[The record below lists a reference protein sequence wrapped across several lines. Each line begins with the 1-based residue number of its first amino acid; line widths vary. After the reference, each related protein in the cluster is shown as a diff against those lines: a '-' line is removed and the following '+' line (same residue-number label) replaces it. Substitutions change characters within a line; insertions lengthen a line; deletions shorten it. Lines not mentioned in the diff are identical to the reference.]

1 VWRLQLT
8 SNMGAFPNEIL
19 RHPFYFG
26 SDIGPLL
33 GWHHEAASG
42 RRGNLGVVVCPP
54 VGHEYVHTHRSMRHL
69 ADACAAAGIPA
80 LRFDYH
86 GVGDSAGVDEDA
98 GRLQAWTNSIRRAIA
113 VMKNDLGCE
122 RVGLV
127 GLRLGAT
134 MAAMVASEQDVA
146 CLVLWAPCV
155 KGRNYV
161 RELKTLHL
169 NAFPDADLAAPGLD
183 IEAAGFVFSDETLH
197 ALSSVNIETAMPR
210 APRVLIVLRDDL
222 PDDASLYEGWFAPE
236 RRVES
241 MRMSGYAD
249 MLREPHHTRVP
260 RETIA
265 DVVAWMSADV
275 RASDPRARAAACY
288 DTDASMEYQGVVLR
302 EKVLQF
308 GPGGHLFGVLSEPRD
323 ASTASRPFVILAN
336 SGSVHHV
343 GTNRLYTL
351 VARALTKDGWR
362 CLRMDLSGLGDSA
375 IEEEEREN
383 DPYRSTTILDIACAM
398 QALKLEYGAESFVIG
413 GLCSG
418 AYAAFQSGLALREEP
433 IVECLLINPLAF
445 YWKEGM
451 SLDVSPTRH
460 YKHWSW
466 YMGSARKLDRWR
478 KLLRGEV
485 DLGKIARVV
494 VERVTLLVA
503 IKMQRLRAVLAPGA
517 DKAAERDDLNRDI
530 GMLVNAGRRVS
541 FFFADGDPGIDLLLT
556 NAGRTVKRFTAKK
569 KLSIDIIAEADHT
582 FTQRERRDELIRR
595 VSEHLG
601 ERD

>member
-1 VWRLQLT
+1 
-8 SNMGAFPNEIL
+8 MGAFPNEIL
-19 RHPFYFG
+19 RRPFYFG

-169 NAFPDADLAAPGLD
+169 NACPNADLAAPGLD
-183 IEAAGFVFSDETLH
+183 IEAAGFVYRDETLR
-197 ALSSVNIETAMPR
+197 ALSGINIETVLPR
-210 APRVLIVLRDDL
+210 APQVLIVGRDDL
-222 PDDASLYEGWFAPE
+222 PNDTSLSECWSAPD

-241 MRMSGYAD
+241 IRMSGYAE
-249 MLREPHHTRVP
+249 MLRETHCTLVP

-275 RASDPRARAAACY
+275 RILDPGVGIARYAY
-288 DTDASMEYQGVVLR
+288 DTAALLEHHGGGLR
-302 EKVLQF
+302 ERLLQF
-308 GPGGHLFGVLSEPRD
+308 GPGRRLFGVLSEPRD
-323 ASTASRPFVILAN
+323 GSAEPRPIVILAN
-336 SGSVHHV
+336 SGAVHHV
-343 GTNRLYTL
+343 GSNRLYTL
-351 VARALTKDGWR
+351 IARALTNKGWR
-362 CLRMDLSGLGDSA
+362 CLRMDLSGLGDSV
-375 IEEEEREN
+375 IDDGEREN
-383 DPYRSTTILDIACAM
+383 DTYTSTATADIACAM
-398 QALKLEYGAESFVIG
+398 QALRHEYGGASFVIG

-418 AYAAFQSGLALREEP
+418 AYAAFQAGLALRDEP
-433 IVECLLINPLAF
+433 IVECLLINPLTF

-451 SLDVSPTRH
+451 SLEVSPTRH

-466 YMGSARKLDRWR
+466 YMGSVRKLDRWR

-485 DLGKIARVV
+485 ELGKIARVV
-494 VERVTLLVA
+494 AERLTLLVTL
-503 IKMQRLRAVLAPGA
+503 KMQRLRALRALLAPGA

-595 VSEHLG
+595 VSEHLH
-601 ERD
+601 ERN

>member
-1 VWRLQLT
+1 
-8 SNMGAFPNEIL
+8 MGASPDDTL
-19 RHPFYFG
+19 RRPFYFG

-42 RRGNLGVVVCPP
+42 RRGDLGVVVCPP
-54 VGHEYVHTHRSMRHL
+54 VGHEYIHTHRSLRHL

-80 LRFDYH
+80 LRIDYH

-98 GRLQAWTNSIRRAIA
+98 GRLSAWTDSIRRAIT
-113 VMKNDLGCE
+113 VLKNDLGCE

-127 GLRLGAT
+127 GLRLGASL
-134 MAAMVASEQDVA
+134 AAMVASEQDVA

-169 NAFPDADLAAPGLD
+169 NACPNADLAAPGLD
-183 IEAAGFVFSDETLH
+183 IEAAGFVYSDETLS
-197 ALSSVNIETAMPR
+197 ALSSVNIETATPR
-210 APRVLIVLRDDL
+210 APRVLIVGRDDL
-222 PDDASLYEGWFAPE
+222 PDDTSLFERWSAPD

-241 MRMSGYAD
+241 MRMSGYAE
-249 MLREPHHTRVP
+249 MLREPHYTRVP
-260 RETIA
+260 REAIA
-265 DVVAWMSADV
+265 DVVAWMSADACAPDAGAPV
-275 RASDPRARAAACY
+275 ARHAY
-288 DTDASMEYQGVVLR
+288 DTVALLEHQGGGLR
-302 EKVLQF
+302 EKLMQF
-308 GPGGHLFGVLSEPRD
+308 GPGRRLFGVLSEPRD
-323 ASTASRPFVILAN
+323 GVAASRPIVILAN

-343 GTNRLYTL
+343 GSNRLYTL
-351 VARALTKDGWR
+351 IARALTNGGWR
-362 CLRMDLSGLGDSA
+362 CLRMDLSGLGDSV
-375 IEEEEREN
+375 IDEGDREN
-383 DPYRSTTILDIACAM
+383 DPYTSTATADIVCAM
-398 QALKLEYGAESFVIG
+398 RALKHEYGGASFVIG

-418 AYAAFQSGLALREEP
+418 AYAAFQAGLALRDEP

-451 SLDVSPTRH
+451 SLEVSPTRH

-466 YMGSARKLDRWR
+466 YMGSVRKLDRWR

-485 DLGKIARVV
+485 ELGKIARVV
-494 VERVTLLVA
+494 AERLALLVA
-503 IKMQRLRAVLAPGA
+503 LKMQRLRALLAPGA

-556 NAGRTVKRFTAKK
+556 NARRTVKRCTAKK
-569 KLSIDIIAEADHT
+569 TLSIDIIAEADHT
-582 FTQRERRDELIRR
+582 FTTRERRDELIRR
-595 VSEHLG
+595 VSEHLR
-601 ERD
+601 ERC